1 MRTLAIARNGLLA
14 ANLLLPLIAA
24 GLFWQGAEAAPIRPA
39 ADTGGVGLVLLT
51 AIRGY

>member
-1 MRTLAIARNGLLA
+1 MHRRASTLLIA
-14 ANLLLPLIAA
+14 ANVALPLLAA

-51 AIRGY
+51 AVRGY